1 MADIF
6 LVGMKRCFF
15 ACTCILF
22 WLDLYLG
29 DGAFEAVNGD
39 KSEEIGEETG
49 DMANLSG
56 VDLIG
61 DKLGERHCFV
71 FEVDLQFSLE
81 YKVLV

>member
-1 MADIF
+1 
-6 LVGMKRCFF
+6 MKRCFF
-15 ACTCILF
+15 ACILF

-39 KSEEIGEETG
+39 ESEEIGEETG
-49 DMANLSG
+49 DVANLSG

-61 DKLGERHCFV
+61 DELGERRCFV
-71 FEVDLQFSLE
+71 FEVDLQFSLK

>member
-6 LVGMKRCFF
+6 LVGMKKSFF
-15 ACTCILF
+15 ACILF

-39 KSEEIGEETG
+39 ESEEIGEETG
-49 DMANLSG
+49 DVANLS
-56 VDLIG
+56 G
-61 DKLGERHCFV
+61 DKLGERCCSV

-81 YKVLV
+81 YKVFV